1 MKKNHKI
8 NILLTISFC
17 TIVAAFFSKAIPQNA
32 DYHAFADARTILS
45 IANFWN
51 VMSNIPF
58 VIFGGLGLFS
68 MQKQAKSNSKDAFQ
82 LNYLFFF
89 IGIFLTGFGSAYYHY
104 NPMIDTLVWD
114 RLPMVITF
122 MAFFS
127 IIIGDYIDADWGKKL
142 LFPLQII
149 GLSSV
154 IYWYVTE
161 QYGVGDLRFYAIV
174 QFLPLLLILLILA
187 FFNQKNTFT
196 PYVFAII
203 GVYALAKLFET
214 YDAQV
219 FHFTNESVS
228 GHSLKHFA
236 AAIAPILFLKG
247 KLKTL

>member
-1 MKKNHKI
+1 MKKTHKI
-8 NILLTISFC
+8 NILLAVSLCVIL
-17 TIVAAFFSKAIPQNA
+17 AAFFSKAIPQDA
-32 DYHAFADARTILS
+32 HYHAFADARTIFS
-45 IANFWN
+45 IVNFCN

-58 VIFGGLGLFS
+58 VIFGGLGLVS
-68 MQKQAKSNSKDAFQ
+68 LQKQAKSKEKDQFHF
-82 LNYLFFF
+82 NYLFFF

-127 IIIGDYIDADWGKKL
+127 IIIGDYIDVDWGKKL

-174 QFLPLLLILLILA
+174 QFLPLVLILLILA

-203 GVYALAKLFET
+203 GVYAIAKLFET
-214 YDAQV
+214 YDAPI
-219 FHFTNESVS
+219 FHFTNEIIS

-247 KLKTL
+247 KLKML